1 MRAVAIRIGILLAGI
16 GLGSAILHAFTS
28 YQFGFLNWAEGA
40 QPWLGLGL
48 AVAGGALAVAARVRR
63 EPPWPSQT
71 WQGQTWQGQAW
82 QGRAWDDSPWADSTP
97 TVPFRRPT
105 WPNRRR

>member
-1 MRAVAIRIGILLAGI
+1 MRAVALRIGILLAGI

-48 AVAGGALAVAARVRR
+48 TVAGGALAVAARVRR
-63 EPPWPSQT
+63 ERP
-71 WQGQTWQGQAW
+71 WQGQTGQGPTG
-82 QGRAWDDSPWADSTP
+82 QGRAWDDSAWADSTP

-105 WPNRRR
+105 WPNHRH

>member
-1 MRAVAIRIGILLAGI
+1 MRAVALRIGILLAGI

-48 AVAGGALAVAARVRR
+48 TVAGGALAVAARVRR
-63 EPPWPSQT
+63 EPPWQGRT
-71 WQGQTWQGQAW
+71 WQGRT
-82 QGRAWDDSPWADSTP
+82 RDDSAWADSTP

-105 WPNRRR
+105 WPNHRH